1 MQTQEI
7 LLIRCTPFAEQ
18 SVRQNL
24 TPGWKLKSFQQVPAN
39 FDDAFAVVVYH
50 EPPLLDGLEALQE
63 IRQKSPGIP
72 VIMLGNATSQHDI
85 VEAFHLGASDF
96 LFFPLLP
103 ETLDH
108 CLRRFQLR
116 EQTRKQGASIFSLL
130 KKWFLRSPLTV
141 PAHSSGIVAPMMTY
155 SFPVEPLLPVR
166 RPDVQVQL
174 LGKFS
179 VMLDGKLMD
188 NLSGKKT
195 KALLA
200 YLLLNHPKPVHRE
213 ALLDKFWGGSTT
225 DSARNCLNVTLH
237 AIRKFAEQVAPGKPF
252 IIFKD
257 DSYQLNPDL
266 LVERDV
272 DLFDNYWKKGRQI
285 EQNQSMEAAVDTYHQ
300 AFAFYRGELLE
311 DLLYE
316 DWLNYERD
324 RLKENMLVIL
334 DRLSAHFFEKGRFQ
348 VCLNLCQRMLEKDN
362 CIEEAHRR
370 VMKCYHEIG
379 LRDKAIRQFQKCR
392 DILKE
397 ELGVAPGKVTTE
409 LFEVIMR
416 G

>member
-1 MQTQEI
+1 MQTQET
-7 LLIRCTPFAEQ
+7 LLIGTTPFAEQ
-18 SVRQNL
+18 SIRQTL
-24 TPGWKLKSFQQVPAN
+24 SSASKLKSFQHLPATL
-39 FDDAFAVVVYH
+39 DDACAVVVYH
-50 EPPLLDGLEALQE
+50 EPPLLNGLEALQE
-63 IRQKSPGIP
+63 IRQKSPRTP
-72 VIMLGNATSQHDI
+72 VVMIGNGASQHDI
-85 VEAFHLGASDF
+85 VEAFQLGASDF
-96 LFFPLLP
+96 LFFPLQA

-116 EQTRKQGASIFSLL
+116 EQPRKQGAGIFSLL
-130 KKWFLRSPLTV
+130 KKWLSPSPLTV
-141 PAHSSGIVAPMMTY
+141 PAHSSGIVAPAMTY
-155 SFPVEPLLPVR
+155 SFPVETFPPLR

-179 VMLDGKLMD
+179 VLLDGKHLD
-188 NLSGKKT
+188 NISGRKT
-195 KALLA
+195 RALLA
-200 YLLLNHPKPVHRE
+200 YLLLNYPKPVHRE

-237 AIRKFAEQVAPGKPF
+237 AIRKCAEQVAPGKPF
-252 IIFKD
+252 ILFKD
-257 DSYQLNPDL
+257 DSYQFSPDL

-285 EQNQSMEAAVDTYHQ
+285 EQNQGMEAAVDTYHQ

-316 DWLNYERD
+316 DWLSYERD

-334 DRLSAHFFEKGRFQ
+334 DRLSGHFFEKGKFQ
-348 VCLNLCQRMLEKDN
+348 VSLNLCQRMLEKDN
-362 CIEEAHRR
+362 CLEEAHCRA
-370 VMKCYHEIG
+370 MKCYHEIG

-397 ELGVAPGKVTTE
+397 ELGCAPGKVTAE
-409 LFEVIMR
+409 LFEVVMR